1 MKPTKMRNKRIYRA
15 TNQVV
20 NKQISAP
27 LSKDLRKKYTRRS
40 VRIMV
45 DDTAKVIRGEY
56 KGITGKVSKIS
67 TNNSSIAI
75 EGNKKEK
82 LKGDKIDVYIHSS
95 NVIVTSLNT
104 DDKWR
109 IKILEKKPKS
119 KIKSMKA
126 DVKKKDDVKSAAKK
140 KDNVKSAAKKK
151 DDVKSAAKKKDKI
164 SKKKDKKECEKI
176 MGSIAGSKKLKRQMA
191 PTFWGIN
198 RKEKRFVITVR
209 PGSHPKNNS
218 IPTAVL
224 LRDTIKKVKTL
235 REAKS
240 SIYGGKIKVD
250 GIIQKSLHHSI
261 GLMDVVELEGTT
273 DVYRLIPKN
282 GHILE
287 PLKINANEKSKKL
300 VKVNSKTTIKGGKT
314 QLGFHDGR
322 TIITDV
328 DTNVDDTCLLQIP
341 EQKIL
346 DVIKFEKNSQV
357 IVTRGINA
365 GRIGIINELKQGTF
379 TLPKRIN
386 LLIDDKTIEIPAN
399 ITMVVGK
406 EKPLIQIR

>member
-1 MKPTKMRNKRIYRA
+1 
-15 TNQVV
+15 
-20 NKQISAP
+20 
-27 LSKDLRKKYTRRS
+27 
-40 VRIMV
+40 
-45 DDTAKVIRGEY
+45 
-56 KGITGKVSKIS
+56 
-67 TNNSSIAI
+67 
-75 EGNKKEK
+75 
-82 LKGDKIDVYIHSS
+82 
-95 NVIVTSLNT
+95 
-104 DDKWR
+104 
-109 IKILEKKPKS
+109 
-119 KIKSMKA
+119 
-126 DVKKKDDVKSAAKK
+126 
-140 KDNVKSAAKKK
+140 
-151 DDVKSAAKKKDKI
+151 
-164 SKKKDKKECEKI
+164 

-209 PGSHPKNNS
+209 PGSHPKKNS

-224 LRDTIKKVKTL
+224 LRDTLKMVKTL

-240 SIYGGKIKVD
+240 SIYGGKVKVD

-261 GLMDVVELEGTT
+261 GLMDVIECEGIT
-273 DVYRLIPKN
+273 DMYRLVPYN
-282 GHILE
+282 GHLLE
-287 PLKINANEKSKKL
+287 PIKINAAEKSKKL
-300 VKVNSKTTIKGGKT
+300 VKVKSKTTIKGGKT

-322 TIITDV
+322 TIITDI
-328 DTNVDDTCLLQIP
+328 NANIDDTCLLQIP

-365 GRIGIINELKQGTF
+365 GRIGLINEIKQGTF

-406 EKPLIQIR
+406 EKPVIQIM